1 MSGTATVTPVTSGLL
16 REWPLP
22 AAGGD
27 KESRG
32 RTLVIGGSATTP
44 GAVVLAAEAAL
55 RTGAGKL
62 QVATV
67 SSVSAAMAVAMPET
81 LVRGLPETPGGD
93 IDAACADELI
103 EMAQQCSAVLLGPGI
118 MDVDAAMALVGALV
132 PRLSTT
138 LVLDALALAWLG
150 RQRIDGLHHLDGR
163 AVLTPNPKELAL
175 TLGIEPA
182 DVDADPAGAALELAR
197 RTRAV
202 VSCGG
207 ALSIVAAPDGRLWSD
222 DAGGTGL
229 GVAGSGDVQA
239 GIVTGL
245 AARGAD
251 VEKAAVWAAHVHGR
265 AGDRMATEVG
275 RLGFLARELPAC
287 IPRVLSE
294 LEA

>member
-1 MSGTATVTPVTSGLL
+1 MSDAGTVTPVTSGLL
-16 REWPLP
+16 RGWPLP

-32 RTLVIGGSATTP
+32 RTLVIGGSAQTP

-81 LVRGLPETPGGD
+81 LVRGLPQTPSGD
-93 IDAACADELI
+93 IDASCADELA

-118 MDVDAAMALVGALV
+118 MDVDAAIALAEALV
-132 PRLSTT
+132 PLLGTT

-150 RQRIDGLHHLDGR
+150 QRRVDGLHHLDGR

-175 TLGIEPA
+175 TLGVDVDE
-182 DVDADPAGAALELAR
+182 VDADPAAASLELAR
-197 RTRAV
+197 RTHAV

-207 ALSIVAAPDGRLWSD
+207 SLSHVAAPDGRLWSD
-222 DAGGTGL
+222 DAGGSGL

-251 VEKAAVWAAHVHGR
+251 VAQAAVWAAHVHGR
-265 AGDRMATEVG
+265 AGDRMTTDVG

-294 LEA
+294 IEA